1 MRLSPSFIYF
11 FFLEGGVVCFLFVLI
26 VSLQIH
32 ET

>member
-1 MRLSPSFIYF
+1 MRLSPSFIY